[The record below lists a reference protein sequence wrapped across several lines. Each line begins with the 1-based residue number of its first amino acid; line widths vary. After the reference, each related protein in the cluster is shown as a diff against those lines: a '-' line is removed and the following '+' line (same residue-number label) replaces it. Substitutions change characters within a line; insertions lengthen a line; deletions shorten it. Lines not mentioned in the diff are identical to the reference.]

1 MHDAAV
7 GPQSNVPG
15 MHLTHLCH
23 LASDI
28 SHSSR
33 LLRSGQIFCQY
44 QTVIRHRKGRAYLT
58 PAVMVELNHAE
69 QSTADGRRVSTDDR
83 KRNVAVAGA
92 VIAAA
97 AAAVA
102 LGRHLLQEQ
111 KYKKMPTF
119 VLKAD
124 NGTEAHIRP
133 LGCCIQRML
142 PLLVLLPGGGLK

>member
-1 MHDAAV
+1 
-7 GPQSNVPG
+7 
-15 MHLTHLCH
+15 
-23 LASDI
+23 
-28 SHSSR
+28 
-33 LLRSGQIFCQY
+33 
-44 QTVIRHRKGRAYLT
+44 
-58 PAVMVELNHAE
+58 MVELNHE
-69 QSTADGRRVSTDDR
+69 KKSNTDGRSVSTDDK

-97 AAAVA
+97 VAAVA

-119 VLKAD
+119 VLRAD

-142 PLLVLLPGGGLK
+142 PRLVLLLVVLG